1 MQTAKIHSVETLGA
15 LDGPGI
21 RYVLFLHGC
30 PFRCKFCHNPDTWKS
45 GGFKTVSS
53 SEIFEDVAKYA
64 DFFKFSKGGFTAS
77 GGEPLMQKK
86 FLIELFGRL
95 KSIGVETAVDTCGY
109 TYIDEDTEE
118 LASLTD
124 LFMLDIKHLDPDTH
138 LGLTGKPNDKVF
150 NFLNFISAKGKR
162 IWIRIVLLEGLSAT
176 PEYIKKIS
184 AFLKNYKIEKI
195 ELLPYHNMG
204 EKKWEELGLKYELKD
219 AKTPDRGKVAA
230 LAKILED
237 DGYAVSFQ

>member
-109 TYIDEDTEE
+109 ADIDEDTEE
-118 LASLTD
+118 LALTLNGKKRKLRKAD
-124 LFMLDIKHLDPDTH
+124 FIKSMTASGVDEKVIDNIERRFSRTLPKWFELIDRSFLPEDMCKTYKNLILRRMIMLK
-138 LGLTGKPNDKVF
+138 
-150 NFLNFISAKGKR
+150 
-162 IWIRIVLLEGLSAT
+162 
-176 PEYIKKIS
+176 
-184 AFLKNYKIEKI
+184 
-195 ELLPYHNMG
+195 
-204 EKKWEELGLKYELKD
+204 
-219 AKTPDRGKVAA
+219 
-230 LAKILED
+230 
-237 DGYAVSFQ
+237 